1 VAAVAAVF
9 GRRGPMPMPP
19 PIDPHPSP
27 PAHHHHHHH
36 QQQQQQ
42 QHQQQQLADGPKP
55 LSSTSP
61 TQLQSTGNTIPVC
74 DGRPQTFGRHYFA
87 SAAVAV

>member
-27 PAHHHHHHH
+27 PAHHHH
-36 QQQQQQ
+36 QQQ
-42 QHQQQQLADGPKP
+42 QQQQLADGPKP

-74 DGRPQTFGRHYFA
+74 DGRPQTFGRHYFT
-87 SAAVAV
+87 SAAVAVDSAAI